1 MSFGREKP
9 MDAVCVVQHVRII
22 NDEEEDVKMIGV
34 YSTEELAQAAV
45 LRL

>member
-1 MSFGREKP
+1 